1 MPRGPSVAVLSPRRE
16 PKHHLNILEPPGV
29 SGGHFGRS
37 LSWRPLWR
45 LSSLAALS
53 RRIQVQ
59 VFPEGAQDPLQ
70 RREEAGNEA
79 KVPTLRGEDGYVSS
93 EGPCP
98 VAGLDRA
105 NTLFSLPLP
114 RPWGAVCH
122 QLSGKP
128 SGHCPTVWK
137 RGLWRVSLSVSLL
150 GLKLAGRGFPVGK
163 WFWCSLLGYLHQIH
177 SGHTPSVASLLP
189 KREVTDPL
197 QSGVW
202 PQRWTVW
209 GSPGFHCENAPVSSS
224 RSRAPC
230 GSVSVNSV
238 GESALLGL
246 MCHATAAAAWWGC
259 RQSL

>member
-1 MPRGPSVAVLSPRRE
+1 M
-16 PKHHLNILEPPGV
+16 
-29 SGGHFGRS
+29 
-37 LSWRPLWR
+37 
-45 LSSLAALS
+45 
-53 RRIQVQ
+53 Q

-93 EGPCP
+93 EGACP

-114 RPWGAVCH
+114 RPRGAVCH
-122 QLSGKP
+122 QSSGKS

-137 RGLWRVSLSVSLL
+137 GGLWRVSLSLSLL
-150 GLKLAGRGFPVGK
+150 GLKPAG
-163 WFWCSLLGYLHQIH
+163 
-177 SGHTPSVASLLP
+177 SGVSCGRAVLMLPLRISTPDPFGTHTQRCLP
-189 KREVTDPL
+189 LTEERSNRL
-197 QSGVW
+197 FSQGVW

-209 GSPGFHCENAPVSSS
+209 CSPGFHCENAPVSSS
-224 RSRAPC
+224 SSRAPC